1 MPCPARREMCACG
14 LFGPHAFS
22 GKSCSIGDNFMKIL
36 VISGFLG
43 AGKTT
48 FIKALAEKTDK
59 RFVVME
65 NEYVGADGR
74 VYLLHDEGRFCFLHS
89 DDFQYA

>member
-1 MPCPARREMCACG
+1 ME
-14 LFGPHAFS
+14 
-22 GKSCSIGDNFMKIL
+22 IL

-65 NEYVGADGR
+65 NEYGEVGIDGGFSRSQDRAGGNEGVGADGR
-74 VYLLHDEGRFCFLHS
+74 VYLLHDEGRFCFLHT